1 MIRKFVPFVIRT
13 MNYLDIILCIPLIWG
28 LYKGFSKGFILEI
41 FSIVAFVGGIY
52 IAVRFS
58 DLVAEKLKTSF
69 ENHSQFLPIISFA
82 IVFLGVVIAVYF
94 IGKMIQKMA
103 EAVALGLPNKLAG
116 AVFGALKYALL
127 FSVLIFLIESSEKYF
142 TIIPNETKTKSF
154 LYTHVKNIAPFLIPK
169 MKELSSH
176 LKK

>member
-1 MIRKFVPFVIRT
+1 

-41 FSIVAFVGGIY
+41 FSIIAFVGGIY

-69 ENHSQFLPIISFA
+69 ENHSQFLPIVSFA
-82 IVFLGVVIAVYF
+82 IVFLGVIIAVYF

-116 AVFGALKYALL
+116 ATFGALKFALL

-142 TIIPNETKTKSF
+142 VMIPQETKTKSL
-154 LYTHVKNIAPFLIPK
+154 LYSHVKNIAPFLIPK